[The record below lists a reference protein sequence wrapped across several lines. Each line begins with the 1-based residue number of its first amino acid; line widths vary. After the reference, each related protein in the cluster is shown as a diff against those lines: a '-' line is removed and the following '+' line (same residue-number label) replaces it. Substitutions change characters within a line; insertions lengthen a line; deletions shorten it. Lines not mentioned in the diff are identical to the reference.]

1 MRRRARKSKT
11 ASRRLSVTGFES
23 IARQGHSDDKGGGMR
38 ITAASAIIAS
48 GILLTA
54 CASQPTTGQM
64 ISSTQGSTVVRRA
77 QVTDVRDVTVQG
89 NRSSGLGSFAGAIL
103 GGVAGSMIGSGNG
116 RTAAGIGGALAG
128 GMAGQH
134 AEQASDIA
142 HRVEVT
148 VRFDNGD
155 VRSYPVEPGEAF
167 RIGDMVTVSTGY
179 QGTHIKHE

>member
-1 MRRRARKSKT
+1 MRVT
-11 ASRRLSVTGFES
+11 A
-23 IARQGHSDDKGGGMR
+23 
-38 ITAASAIIAS
+38 TAVIFASS
-48 GILLTA
+48 LMLTA
-54 CASQPTTGQM
+54 CASRPTANQM

-77 QVTDVRDVTVQG
+77 QVTDVRDVVVQG

-103 GGVAGSMIGSGNG
+103 GGVAGSMIGGGNG

-128 GMAGQH
+128 GVAGQH

-142 HRVEVT
+142 RRVEVT

-155 VRSYPVEPGEAF
+155 VRSYPIESGETF

-179 QGTHIKHE
+179 QGTHIRHE